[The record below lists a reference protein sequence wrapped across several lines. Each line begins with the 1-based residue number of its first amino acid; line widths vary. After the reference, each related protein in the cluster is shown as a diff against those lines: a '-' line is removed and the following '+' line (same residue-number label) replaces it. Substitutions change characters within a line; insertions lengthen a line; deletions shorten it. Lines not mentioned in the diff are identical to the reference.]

1 MHVTIAPA
9 STRTAAAVI
18 RSLLAEAPDTVDIH
32 ALYRN
37 LARVPKE
44 FADKP
49 NFHALQGDVSDP
61 TTLDFTGSD
70 AVLAITPPTF
80 EGGDIVKQAEIL
92 SKNIKDAIEAA
103 GSVKRLVLLSSV
115 GAQLREGV
123 GEIKTNNAAER
134 VLATTNVPSITFV
147 RCAYFMENWTMGM
160 DTLKAP
166 EPFFFSTITPLDWK
180 VPMVAVADIGSTLAA
195 ELLKEEPA
203 PSKPHIYELHGPR
216 RYTPLDVQAAFSKA
230 VGKQVAVKPV
240 EKSELHGFYSQVF
253 PPEIVGEWVEMST
266 SFLEGGVMAADKV
279 DYSNVNVVNG
289 RTELDEALGKAY
301 AQAANHAA
309 SSTTNTAAF
318 ELGYRRATP
327 SRSFPLTAGLV
338 HCDCRPQCA
347 EWRRGRAGAEVG
359 GSEPAMAE
367 RPEESHKAE
376 PLAMSERARCLAA
389 AGAAGASGQAMG
401 GPACRSRGFPDR
413 AQMARS
419 EQAFGGLGR
428 HGHVNNVIYNR
439 FAESARVN
447 WITSYA
453 ATAEPAQRQQW
464 DELMT
469 PRSIGLILRSIKTD
483 YKLVSGGLGHTKHK
497 LANDT
502 DASSTQPITYPDQ
515 VTVIH
520 KLSVKPDYGAD
531 SVILEAV
538 ILSEQHKRIAARCF
552 EDIAVYDYQAAK
564 RAPLKDFMV
573 DELRKVYDLQEKNKA
588 EMDKLAAAIDE
599 AVGA

>member
-18 RSLLAEAPDTVDIH
+18 RSLLAEAPDSVDIH

-49 NFHALQGDVSDP
+49 NFHALQGDVADP

-92 SKNIKDAIEAA
+92 SKNVKDAIEAA
-103 GSVKRLVLLSSV
+103 GSVKRLVLLSSI

-203 PSKPHIYELHGPR
+203 PSKPHVYELHGPR

-240 EKSELHGFYSQVF
+240 EKSELHSFYSQVF

-301 AQAANHAA
+301 AQAA
-309 SSTTNTAAF
+309 
-318 ELGYRRATP
+318 
-327 SRSFPLTAGLV
+327 
-338 HCDCRPQCA
+338 
-347 EWRRGRAGAEVG
+347 
-359 GSEPAMAE
+359 
-367 RPEESHKAE
+367 
-376 PLAMSERARCLAA
+376 
-389 AGAAGASGQAMG
+389 
-401 GPACRSRGFPDR
+401 
-413 AQMARS
+413 
-419 EQAFGGLGR
+419 
-428 HGHVNNVIYNR
+428 
-439 FAESARVN
+439 
-447 WITSYA
+447 
-453 ATAEPAQRQQW
+453 
-464 DELMT
+464 
-469 PRSIGLILRSIKTD
+469 
-483 YKLVSGGLGHTKHK
+483 
-497 LANDT
+497 
-502 DASSTQPITYPDQ
+502 
-515 VTVIH
+515 
-520 KLSVKPDYGAD
+520 
-531 SVILEAV
+531 
-538 ILSEQHKRIAARCF
+538 
-552 EDIAVYDYQAAK
+552 
-564 RAPLKDFMV
+564 
-573 DELRKVYDLQEKNKA
+573 
-588 EMDKLAAAIDE
+588 
-599 AVGA
+599 

>member
-18 RSLLAEAPDTVDIH
+18 RSLLAEAPDSVDIH

-49 NFHALQGDVSDP
+49 NFHALQGDVADP

-92 SKNIKDAIEAA
+92 SKNVKDAIEAA

-203 PSKPHIYELHGPR
+203 PSKPHVYELHGPR

-301 AQAANHAA
+301 AQAA
-309 SSTTNTAAF
+309 
-318 ELGYRRATP
+318 
-327 SRSFPLTAGLV
+327 
-338 HCDCRPQCA
+338 
-347 EWRRGRAGAEVG
+347 
-359 GSEPAMAE
+359 
-367 RPEESHKAE
+367 
-376 PLAMSERARCLAA
+376 
-389 AGAAGASGQAMG
+389 
-401 GPACRSRGFPDR
+401 
-413 AQMARS
+413 
-419 EQAFGGLGR
+419 
-428 HGHVNNVIYNR
+428 
-439 FAESARVN
+439 
-447 WITSYA
+447 
-453 ATAEPAQRQQW
+453 
-464 DELMT
+464 
-469 PRSIGLILRSIKTD
+469 
-483 YKLVSGGLGHTKHK
+483 
-497 LANDT
+497 
-502 DASSTQPITYPDQ
+502 
-515 VTVIH
+515 
-520 KLSVKPDYGAD
+520 
-531 SVILEAV
+531 
-538 ILSEQHKRIAARCF
+538 
-552 EDIAVYDYQAAK
+552 
-564 RAPLKDFMV
+564 
-573 DELRKVYDLQEKNKA
+573 
-588 EMDKLAAAIDE
+588 
-599 AVGA
+599 

>member
-279 DYSNVNVVNG
+279 DY
-289 RTELDEALGKAY
+289 R
-301 AQAANHAA
+301 
-309 SSTTNTAAF
+309 
-318 ELGYRRATP
+318 
-327 SRSFPLTAGLV
+327 
-338 HCDCRPQCA
+338 
-347 EWRRGRAGAEVG
+347 
-359 GSEPAMAE
+359 
-367 RPEESHKAE
+367 
-376 PLAMSERARCLAA
+376 
-389 AGAAGASGQAMG
+389 
-401 GPACRSRGFPDR
+401 
-413 AQMARS
+413 
-419 EQAFGGLGR
+419 
-428 HGHVNNVIYNR
+428 HVNNVIYNR

-483 YKLVSGGLGHTKHK
+483 YKL
-497 LANDT
+497 
-502 DASSTQPITYPDQ
+502 PITYPDQ